1 MAKYEALC
9 SFATVDK
16 AAAKG
21 SIVEL
26 DDVTA
31 KDLLRAGYVKA
42 VAAKKEPAPEK
53 KPAVKPA
60 EPAKKKTTRKKA
72 TKKEG

>member
-26 DDVTA
+26 DNVTA

-42 VAAKKEPAPEK
+42 VAVEE
-53 KPAVKPA
+53 KPA
-60 EPAKKKTTRKKA
+60 ETPKKPVRKRKSA
-72 TKKEG
+72 VKKG

>member
-9 SFATVDK
+9 SFATIDK
-16 AAAKG
+16 AASKG
-21 SIVEL
+21 SVIEL
-26 DDVTA
+26 DNVTA

-42 VAAKKEPAPEK
+42 VAEAKPAEEK
-53 KPAVKPA
+53 KPAAKPA
-60 EPAKKKTTRKKA
+60 EPAKKKTARKKA

>member
-16 AAAKG
+16 AVSKG
-21 SIVEL
+21 SVIEL

-42 VAAKKEPAPEK
+42 VAEAKPVPEK
-53 KPAVKPA
+53 KPA
-60 EPAKKKTTRKKA
+60 EPVKKKTARKKA

>member
-9 SFATVDK
+9 SFATIDK
-16 AAAKG
+16 AASAG
-21 SIVEL
+21 AVIEL

-42 VAAKKEPAPEK
+42 VAAEE
-53 KPAVKPA
+53 KPA
-60 EPAKKKTTRKKA
+60 EEPKKTVRKKRTAKK
-72 TKKEG
+72 G

>member
-16 AAAKG
+16 AVSKG
-21 SIVEL
+21 SVIEL

-42 VAAKKEPAPEK
+42 VAEAKPVPEK
-53 KPAVKPA
+53 KLA
-60 EPAKKKTTRKKA
+60 EPVKKKTTRKKA

>member
-16 AAAKG
+16 AASKG
-21 SIVEL
+21 SIIEL
-26 DDVTA
+26 DNVTA

-42 VAAKKEPAPEK
+42 VAAAEEGKPVEAPK
-53 KPAVKPA
+53 RTTTR
-60 EPAKKKTTRKKA
+60 KKKTTAKK
-72 TKKEG
+72 G

>member
-42 VAAKKEPAPEK
+42 VAVE
-53 KPAVKPA
+53 KPA
-60 EPAKKKTTRKKA
+60 EEPKQAETQKKVTRKRKTAKK
-72 TKKEG
+72 G

>member
-9 SFATVDK
+9 SFATIDK
-16 AAAKG
+16 AASKG
-21 SIVEL
+21 EFVEL

-42 VAAKKEPAPEK
+42 VTAAKEEEPVKVPK
-53 KPAVKPA
+53 KT
-60 EPAKKKTTRKKA
+60 PAKKKTAKK
-72 TKKEG
+72 G